1 MEHLHC
7 MNFII
12 YKARTYSNIFS
23 YDILKTDMQI
33 VTLVCKV
40 SFVTCCNVGDI
51 ERGVEVL

>member
-23 YDILKTDMQI
+23 YDVLKTDMQI